1 MGRRQRKRGMA
12 WQRAIGVS
20 LPAVLLF
27 FSAPSARAADE
38 SFFRVAVRHPH
49 ALVFMGLVVLLAAG
63 LAFLL
68 WDNHRRRSL
77 IREARAREG
86 QLQNMM
92 NLVPGGICSFRVD
105 EETCFETLHLNTGF
119 YQMLGY
125 SEPEEDEIVNP
136 MLNVHPD
143 DRAVL
148 QEQLARC
155 RQGEET
161 VRATFRILRQDE
173 TYFWIALKAAPAPQE
188 GDGRTYYGVFS
199 DVDELKR
206 LQENLEENERML
218 QAAMDHADVDY
229 WMYDPAHHTLH
240 TSKRACALFGV
251 PGVLENYPQSWFE
264 QNITLEEDIPRLKA
278 AIDEI
283 DQGASFAV
291 CEVRERT
298 VSGDIRWIKI
308 KMTSL
313 YDAEGNRT
321 RVLCTGVVC
330 TQLHREIERY
340 EWQNQ
345 RVRVLVSSAVASA
358 HLNLTKNTCKMGP
371 SLYPE
376 FLERMDGTA
385 DALFD
390 AMKRRTAAPE
400 QCEECGRRFNRAA
413 LLDAYA
419 RGNSTMT
426 FERNCRIGGMCR
438 WLAVRVDITANPV
451 TDDVEANMYSFDI
464 DDQKSMEQIMDTVIR
479 REYLMILRINLNAD
493 TARIFTSQDGDH
505 SIREISG
512 AEAALLGV
520 VRDSFAGEDL
530 EETLRRLRF
539 SEIQARLDGS
549 VEYTVYA
556 DCRSSAGEIRR
567 LRYAFVWLDRESNII
582 CCTIADSTD
591 AFVKERRRSEVLRSA
606 LEEAR
611 RANQAK
617 GEFLSRMSHEIR
629 TPMNAILGL
638 TQLARENATDSETMG
653 MLDKIQVS
661 GEYLLGL
668 INDVLDMS
676 RIESGHIELH
686 PENVN
691 TGALLEDIRALIMPR
706 MEEKGIRFRLDASG
720 ITPYVVVDRLRIQQV
735 YINILSNAVKF
746 SKPGSE
752 ISCTVRHVSCGED
765 KISSTI
771 VFRDQGCGMSP
782 EFLSRVFEP
791 FEQENNGYQ
800 NSQLGTGLGLAIVK
814 NLVEEMGGTVSAK
827 SELGRGSEFTVRIT
841 MPKGCPPEEAE
852 KAAAARHGPQT
863 ALAGKRVL
871 LVEDHPVN
879 TEIAKRMLSLRGM
892 QVDHAENGRLALER
906 YLTAEEGYYDAILMD
921 IRMPV
926 MNGIEA
932 AKAIRASGRGDA
944 QDIPIIAMTANAFAH
959 DRRETLAAGMNAH
972 LSKPVRQE
980 ELLEELQK
988 FIK

>member
-1 MGRRQRKRGMA
+1 MGRRLKRRGA
-12 WQRAIGVS
+12 AGGRAIGVS

-27 FSAPSARAADE
+27 FSAPVARAADE
-38 SFFRVAVRHPH
+38 SFFQAAIRHPH
-49 ALVFMGLVVLLAAG
+49 ALVFVGLVALLAAG

-68 WDNHRRRSL
+68 WDNHRRRSM
-77 IREARAREG
+77 IREAREREG

-92 NLVPGGICSFRVD
+92 DLVPGGICSFRVD
-105 EETCFETLHLNTGF
+105 EEVCFETLHFNTGF

-125 SEPEEDEIVNP
+125 SEPEEGEIVNP

-148 QEQLARC
+148 RERLARC
-155 RQGEET
+155 RQGGET
-161 VRATFRILRQDE
+161 IRATFRILRQDGN
-173 TYFWIALKAAPAPQE
+173 YFWIALKASPAPRE

-218 QAAMDHADVDY
+218 QAAMDHADVDS
-229 WMYDPAHHTLH
+229 WIYDPALHTLR

-251 PGVLENYPQSWFE
+251 PSVLENYPQSWFE
-264 QNITLEEDIPRLKA
+264 QNITLEEDIPRLQKE
-278 AIDEI
+278 IDAI
-283 DQGASFAV
+283 DQGAPFAS

-313 YDAEGNRT
+313 YDAEGLRT

-340 EWQNQ
+340 ERQNQ
-345 RVRVLVSSAVASA
+345 RLRALVSSAVASA

-376 FLERMDGTA
+376 FLEGLDGTA
-385 DALFD
+385 DALFEG
-390 AMKRRTAAPE
+390 MKKRTAAPE
-400 QCEECGRRFNRAA
+400 QCEEFARRFNRAA
-413 LLDAYA
+413 LLDAYT
-419 RGNSTMT
+419 RGTTMLT
-426 FERNCRIGGMCR
+426 FERNCRIGGAYR
-438 WLAVRVDITANPV
+438 WLTVRVDITENPV
-451 TDDVEANMYSFDI
+451 TDDVEANIYSFDI

-479 REYLMILRINLNAD
+479 REYLMILRIDLNAD
-493 TARIFTSQDGDH
+493 TARVFASQDRDR
-505 SIREISG
+505 SIREIPE

-530 EETLRRLRF
+530 EETLKRLHF
-539 SEIQARLDGS
+539 SEIRTRLSDS

-567 LRYAFVWLDRESNII
+567 LRYSFVWLDRESNII
-582 CCTIADSTD
+582 CCTMADSTD
-591 AFVKERRRSEVLRSA
+591 AFVRERRRSEALRAA

-617 GEFLSRMSHEIR
+617 SEFLSRMSHEIR

-638 TQLARENATDSETMG
+638 TQLARDNALDSEAMG

-686 PENVN
+686 PETVN
-691 TGALLEDIRALIMPR
+691 TGALLGDIRALILPR
-706 MEEKGIRFRLDASG
+706 MEEKGIRFHLDASG

-746 SKPGSE
+746 SRPGSE
-752 ISCTVRHVSCGED
+752 IFCTVRHTPCGDD

-800 NSQLGTGLGLAIVK
+800 HPQLGTGLGLAIVK

-841 MPKGCPPEEAE
+841 MPKGYPPEEAE
-852 KAAAARHGPQT
+852 EAAAARAPRT
-863 ALAGKRVL
+863 ILAGKRVL

-879 TEIAKRMLSLRGM
+879 TEIAKRMLSMGGM
-892 QVDHAENGRLALER
+892 QVDHAENGQVALER
-906 YLTAEEGYYDAILMD
+906 YITGGVGYYDAVLMD

-932 AKAIRASGRGDA
+932 TKAIRASGRGDA
-944 QDIPIIAMTANAFAH
+944 QSIPIIAMTANAFAH
-959 DRRETLAAGMNAH
+959 DRQETRAAGMNAH
-972 LSKPVRQE
+972 LSKPVRRE
-980 ELLEELQK
+980 ELLQVLGE

>member
-1 MGRRQRKRGMA
+1 MGRRQKKRGA
-12 WQRAIGVS
+12 AGERAIGLS

-27 FSAPSARAADE
+27 FFVPAARAADE
-38 SFFRVAVRHPH
+38 PFFRAAVRHPH
-49 ALVFMGLVVLLAAG
+49 ALVVMGLVALLAAG

-68 WDNHRRRSL
+68 WGNHRRRSL
-77 IREARAREG
+77 IREARERER

-92 NLVPGGICSFRVD
+92 DLVPGGICSFRVD
-105 EETCFETLHLNTGF
+105 EETCFETLHFNTGF
-119 YQMLGY
+119 YQILGY
-125 SEPEEDEIVNP
+125 SEPEKGEIVNP

-143 DRAVL
+143 DRAAL
-148 QEQLARC
+148 RERLALC
-155 RQGEET
+155 RQGGET
-161 VRATFRILRQDE
+161 IRATFRILRQDGN
-173 TYFWIALKAAPAPQE
+173 YFWIALKASPAPRE

-229 WMYDPAHHTLH
+229 WIYDPTLRTVR
-240 TSKRACALFGV
+240 TSKCARELFGV
-251 PGVLENYPQSWFE
+251 PRVLENYPQSWFE
-264 QNITLEEDIPRLKA
+264 QNITLEEDIPRLQK
-278 AIDEI
+278 AIDAI
-283 DQGASFAV
+283 DLGAPFAA
-291 CEVRERT
+291 CEVRERS

-313 YDAEGNRT
+313 YDAEGSRT

-340 EWQNQ
+340 ERQNQ
-345 RVRVLVSSAVASA
+345 RIRALVSNAVASA
-358 HLNLTKNTCKMGP
+358 HLNLTKNTCKAGP
-371 SLYPE
+371 ALHLD
-376 FLERMDGTA
+376 FLAGLDGTA
-385 DALFD
+385 DTLFEM
-390 AMKRRTAAPE
+390 MKKRTAVPE
-400 QCEECGRRFNRAA
+400 QCQEFGRRFNRAA

-419 RGNSTMT
+419 RGTSALT
-426 FERNCRIGGMCR
+426 FERNCRVGGTCR
-438 WLAVRVDITANPV
+438 WLTVRVDITENPV
-451 TDDVEANMYSFDI
+451 TGDVEASIYSFDI

-479 REYLMILRINLNAD
+479 REYLMILRIDLNAD
-493 TARIFTSQDGDH
+493 TARIFASQDRDH
-505 SIREISG
+505 SIREIPE

-520 VRDSFAGEDL
+520 VRDSFAGDDL
-530 EETLRRLRF
+530 EETLRRLYF
-539 SEIQARLDGS
+539 SEIRARLSGS

-567 LRYAFVWLDRESNII
+567 LRYSFVWLDRESNII
-582 CCTIADSTD
+582 CCTMADSTD
-591 AFVKERRRSEVLRSA
+591 AFVRERRRSEALRAA

-617 GEFLSRMSHEIR
+617 SEFLSRMSHEIR

-638 TQLARENATDSETMG
+638 TQLARENALDTEATG

-686 PENVN
+686 PENVS
-691 TGALLEDIRALIMPR
+691 TGALLEDIRALILPR
-706 MEEKGIRFRLDASG
+706 MEEKGIRFHLDANG
-720 ITPYVVVDRLRIQQV
+720 ITPYVVVDRLRIQQM

-752 ISCTVRHVSCGED
+752 IFCTVRHASCAED
-765 KISSTI
+765 KIASTI

-782 EFLSRVFEP
+782 EFLSRVFKP
-791 FEQENNGYQ
+791 FEQESNGYQ
-800 NSQLGTGLGLAIVK
+800 NPQLGTGLGLAIVK
-814 NLVEEMGGTVSAK
+814 NLVEEMGGTVTVK
-827 SELGRGSEFTVRIT
+827 SELGWGSEFTVRIT
-841 MPKGCPPEEAE
+841 MPKGHPPEEA
-852 KAAAARHGPQT
+852 ATGRGPRT

-871 LVEDHPVN
+871 LAEDHPVN
-879 TEIAKRMLSLRGM
+879 TEIAKRMLSMRGM
-892 QVDHAENGRLALER
+892 LVDHAENGQLALER
-906 YLTAEEGYYDAILMD
+906 YIAGAEGYYDAILMD

-932 AKAIRASGRGDA
+932 AKAIRASERGDA
-944 QDIPIIAMTANAFAH
+944 QSIPIIAMTANAFEH
-959 DRRETLAAGMNAH
+959 DRQETRAAGMNAH

-980 ELLEELQK
+980 ELLQVLGE